1 MGRCPK
7 QKQGPGEHKLA
18 VSFSVAISR
27 LQKLTPKE
35 TYNFAT

>member
-18 VSFSVAISR
+18 VSFCVAMRAAEINTLR
-27 LQKLTPKE
+27 NL
-35 TYNFAT
+35 